1 MAARLPDVNGQP
13 QVLEQ
18 WRGKVLVVNFWAT
31 WCAPCR
37 EEIPAFMRVQ
47 DKWAGRGLQV
57 VGIAIDDTD
66 KVRPYVTELKVNY
79 PILVGGLDSI
89 DLARQA
95 GNKLGALPF
104 TVILD
109 RQGVTIHSQLGGI
122 NQQKL
127 EKLLDPLL

>member
-1 MAARLPDVNGQP
+1 
-13 QVLEQ
+13 
-18 WRGKVLVVNFWAT
+18 
-31 WCAPCR
+31 
-37 EEIPAFMRVQ
+37 MRVQ